1 MTKKDLLAKTRKDLL
16 DIAATRGIRGRSVM
30 TKGDLVQAIL
40 KAGLAGKG
48 TVRPRASAPAVL
60 KITPQAKMPQVR
72 AVPAGAVS
80 AKSAQGKGPQAKKR
94 TAPVREK
101 VLVRRTWREQQAL
114 IQHAK
119 FEAKPEA
126 PKRIR
131 PQKAAQSAVI
141 TGELPSSYG
150 ENRIVLLVRD
160 PYWVHVYWDV
170 SRDALLGARAALKDE
185 WFDAKSILRV
195 HDVTGVDFNGSNS
208 NSHFDIPIE
217 GGATNWYIN
226 TRVPNRGYCVEIGLL
241 SRTGKFALLARS
253 NIAVTPRDA
262 PSEVIDEKWMIPD
275 WEFDKVYALSGGFK
289 VGSSSLEL
297 KEMMEKALGGEMG
310 SGAVGSLAISSPVGR
325 PQARGFWFRVG
336 TELIVYGATEPDAK
350 VTLQGRPVKLNPD
363 GTFSVRFALPDGQQV
378 IPAAAESKDGVDK
391 RAITSIV
398 NKKTEA

>member
-16 DIAATRGIRGRSVM
+16 DMAAARGIRGRNVM
-30 TKGDLVQAIL
+30 TKGDLVKAIM
-40 KAGLAGKG
+40 KAGLTG
-48 TVRPRASAPAVL
+48 RSRARSRAAAPANP
-60 KITPQAKMPQVR
+60 KITRQAAPQA
-72 AVPAGAVS
+72 
-80 AKSAQGKGPQAKKR
+80 GPQAKKR

-101 VLVRRTWREQQAL
+101 VLLRRTWREQQAL

-119 FEAKPEA
+119 FEVKPEA
-126 PKRIR
+126 PRRAR
-131 PQKAAQSAVI
+131 PQRPAEAPTAVPD
-141 TGELPSSYG
+141 LPSSHG
-150 ENRIVLLVRD
+150 EDRIVLLVRD

-170 SRDALLGARAALKDE
+170 SRDALLGARATLKDE

-195 HDVTGVDFNGSNS
+195 HDVTGVDFDGKNS
-208 NSHFDIPIE
+208 NSHFDITIE

-226 TRVPNRGYCVEIGLL
+226 TRVPNRSYCVDIGLL
-241 SRTGKFALLARS
+241 SKTGKFVLLARS
-253 NIAVTPRDA
+253 NVATTPRDA
-262 PSEVIDEKWMIPD
+262 PSEVVDEKWMIPD

-310 SGAVGSLAISSPVGR
+310 SGAVGSLAISSPVGKR
-325 PQARGFWFRVG
+325 QVRGFWFRVG

-363 GTFSVRFALPDGQQV
+363 GTFSARFALPDGQQV
-378 IPAAAESKDGVDK
+378 IPAAAESKDGVEK

-398 NKKTEA
+398 TKKTEA

>member
-16 DIAATRGIRGRSVM
+16 DMAATRGIRGRSVM
-30 TKGDLVQAIL
+30 TKGDLVKAIMQAGP
-40 KAGLAGKG
+40 AREGRVRSKG
-48 TVRPRASAPAVL
+48 GSRPAPR
-60 KITPQAKMPQVR
+60 ITPQAKN
-72 AVPAGAVS
+72 
-80 AKSAQGKGPQAKKR
+80 PQAKR
-94 TAPVREK
+94 QSAPVREK
-101 VLVRRTWREQQAL
+101 GLVRKTWREQQAL
-114 IQHAK
+114 IQRAK

-126 PKRIR
+126 PRRAGPQR
-131 PQKAAQSAVI
+131 PAGAATAS
-141 TGELPSSYG
+141 GELPSSYG

-160 PYWVHVYWDV
+160 PYWVHVYWEV
-170 SRDALLGARAALKDE
+170 SRDALLSARASLKDE
-185 WFDAKSILRV
+185 WYDAKSVLRV
-195 HDVTGVDFNGSNS
+195 HDVSGVDFDGSNS
-208 NSHFDIPIE
+208 NSYFDISIE

-226 TRVPNRGYCVEIGLL
+226 TRVPNRSYCVEIGLL
-241 SRTGKFALLARS
+241 SSTGRFVLLARS
-253 NIAVTPRDA
+253 NVAMTPRDA

-363 GTFSVRFALPDGQQV
+363 GTFSARFALPDGQQV
-378 IPAAAESKDGVDK
+378 IPAAAESKDGVD
-391 RAITSIV
+391 RRSITSIV